1 MSPLVIGALLLAG
14 SSLFETVKQNKI
26 YNEKISEEN
35 EELNKTLEKKRLL
48 YLKSG
53 LKLTGSVL
61 DDINDTRDKGYKN
74 IKKLQND
81 KNNMMIS
88 SLLGM
93 PFKVKSYMDSGREMG
108 L

>member
-1 MSPLVIGALLLAG
+1 MSPLVIGSLLLAG
-14 SSLFETVKQNKI
+14 STLFEATKQNKA
-26 YNEKISEEN
+26 YNEKISEDEK
-35 EELNKTLEKKRLL
+35 ELNKILEKKRLL

-61 DDINDTRDKGYKN
+61 DDINDTRRKGSKN
-74 IKKLQND
+74 IEKLKND
-81 KNNMMIS
+81 KDNLMIS

-93 PFKVKSYMDSGREMG
+93 PFKVKGYVDGGR